1 MPYWSFLYFC
11 TIFLGTKLRAHH
23 EGAVNWGTVSKVNL
37 RPLYFRKVKR
47 LMGNDM
53 NGSMNLEQELA
64 QKASELEMQR
74 SERKETLVDITLRA
88 IANAV
93 QSQASTIDTMTN
105 AAGKALPSQTLRLIV
120 VNEIVRAAAD
130 RLWCDHYSERAK
142 SDQQVNAYV
151 GTHWERIDSQLW
163 MDFIDECAERC
174 GLAESLR
181 KTPSF
186 MNPLYESVAFNLK
199 KHRRKPH
206 RSDEVLLNFPNG
218 TLVVK
223 KDGTVELREHNRDDL
238 FFYCLGYCYDPNAEY
253 IRWQQFLDRVLPDPQ
268 AQLLFA
274 EYLGYCLMSDHRFE
288 KLLWLYGPG
297 QNGKSTALTVIEWL
311 FGSEN
316 ISYLSLENLTNDEKK
331 LALFEHK
338 LLNIS
343 SETGRNIN
351 ASVMKQ
357 IASGETLT
365 VEQKYLNPRLI
376 TDYGKV
382 ITATNQ
388 MPKSENTFAFFR
400 RFVILPFDQT
410 ITEQEKDVHLA
421 EKLKTELAGIL
432 NWIIE
437 ALIGLMSRQAFT
449 SCESSERAL
458 EQYKLESDNVMLFRK
473 EMLETSEEPTKAIEL
488 FKAYKDFCKASEF
501 YAVGKGIFYK
511 RLDALTHS
519 RIDIGNVPYFKL
531 KLIES

>member
-1 MPYWSFLYFC
+1 
-11 TIFLGTKLRAHH
+11 
-23 EGAVNWGTVSKVNL
+23 
-37 RPLYFRKVKR
+37 
-47 LMGNDM
+47 MGNNDLDC
-53 NGSMNLEQELA
+53 SMNLEQELA
-64 QKASELEMQR
+64 GKASELECQR
-74 SERKETLVDITLRA
+74 QERKEALVEITLGV
-88 IANAV
+88 IADGV
-93 QSQASTIDTMTN
+93 ESQASKIESMARATD
-105 AAGKALPSQTLRLIV
+105 KPLPPQALRLIV
-120 VNEIVRAAAD
+120 INEITRAAED

-142 SDQQVNAYV
+142 SAQQVNAYV
-151 GTHWERIDSQLW
+151 GTHWEHIDSQLW
-163 MDFIDECAERC
+163 MDFIDQCAERC
-174 GLAESLR
+174 GLSESLL

-186 MNPLYESVAFNLK
+186 MNALYEGVAFNLK
-199 KHRRKPH
+199 KHRRKVR

-223 KDGTVELREHNRDDL
+223 RDGSVELREHRSNDL
-238 FFYCLGYCYDPNAEY
+238 FFYCLSYSYDPKAEY
-253 IRWQQFLDRVLPDPQ
+253 ERWQRFLDRVLPEQQ

-274 EYLGYCLMSDHRFE
+274 EYLGYCLMNDHRFE

-311 FGSEN
+311 FGTEN

-343 SETGRNIN
+343 SETGRDIN

-365 VEQKYLNPRLI
+365 VEQKYMNPRQI

-400 RFVILPFDQT
+400 RFIILPFEQV
-410 ITEQEKDVHLA
+410 ITEDEKDVHLA
-421 EKLKTELAGIL
+421 EKLKEELPGIL
-432 NWIIE
+432 NWIIK
-437 ALIGLMSRQAFT
+437 ALVDLMNSESFT
-449 SCESSERAL
+449 TCESSERAL
-458 EQYKLESDNVMLFRK
+458 EQYKLEADNVMLFLK
-473 EMLETSEEPTKAIEL
+473 EMLVSSETPTLGEDL
-488 FKAYKDFCKASEF
+488 FKAYKEFCDASGLHF
-501 YAVGKGIFYK
+501 LGRNKFYK
-511 RLDALTHS
+511 RLDALVHCRVYDDEVT
-519 RIDIGNVPYFKL
+519 YFKL